1 MDKKRARY
9 AASLGLVAA
18 MVAAAELLGEQEVVF
33 PEIAALAAGM
43 WVIDKQVWRA
53 GRRQA
58 VWLMTLAAAAGWL
71 IARIPGLPPLGGI
84 ALGFLFAAGC
94 QVLTRTSLAPML
106 SACILPVTLGADSP
120 VYPVAVFLLT
130 LTLSGGQLWM
140 ERRKLRTPLPPAFHL
155 PRRRDEC
162 LIWLRLFAVLMLVAA
177 LPLHAGFTYFV
188 LPPLVVTFV
197 EFSRPGAGLHKAYGT
212 IWLLIVAGAA
222 LGAGFRWLLCVEL
235 GMPQAAAA
243 LAACA
248 CLFALFERCGRIF
261 APAGAVTLI
270 PLLIPAGDLSVY
282 PLQVAAGA
290 AVLIAAGMLPARRKR
305 SAVSPDRTSPQ

>member
-43 WVIDKQVWRA
+43 WVIDKQVWRI

-71 IARIPGLPPLGGI
+71 IARIPDCPRRAASPS
-84 ALGFLFAAGC
+84 GFLFAAGC

-106 SACILPVTLGADSP
+106 SACLLPVALGADSP

-140 ERRKLRTPLPPAFHL
+140 ERRKLRTPLPPVFHL

-162 LIWLRLFAVLMLVAA
+162 LVWLRMFAVLMLIA
-177 LPLHAGFTYFV
+177 
-188 LPPLVVTFV
+188 
-197 EFSRPGAGLHKAYGT
+197 
-212 IWLLIVAGAA
+212 AGAA
-222 LGAGFRWLLCVEL
+222 LGAGFRRLLCVEL

-248 CLFALFERCGRIF
+248 CLFRALRTLRPHLRPGRRRGADPAADPRPGPLRLPAAGRRRRRRPDRRRH
-261 APAGAVTLI
+261 APRTPETVRRIGRST
-270 PLLIPAGDLSVY
+270 P
-282 PLQVAAGA
+282 QQQNAAGA
-290 AVLIAAGMLPARRKR
+290 CF
-305 SAVSPDRTSPQ
+305 

>member
-43 WVIDKQVWRA
+43 WVIDKQVWRI

-71 IARIPGLPPLGGI
+71 IARIPGLPPPGGI

-106 SACILPVTLGADSP
+106 SACLLPVALGADSP

-140 ERRKLRTPLPPAFHL
+140 ERRKLRTPLPPVFHL

-162 LIWLRLFAVLMLVAA
+162 LVWLRMFAVLMLIA
-177 LPLHAGFTYFV
+177 
-188 LPPLVVTFV
+188 
-197 EFSRPGAGLHKAYGT
+197 
-212 IWLLIVAGAA
+212 AGAA
-222 LGAGFRWLLCVEL
+222 LGAGFRRLLCVEL

-248 CLFALFERCGRIF
+248 CLFALFERYGRIF
-261 APAGAVTLI
+261 APAGAVALI
-270 PLLIPAGDLSVY
+270 PLLIPARDLSVY

-290 AVLIAAGMLPARRKR
+290 AVLIAAGMLLGRRKR
-305 SAVSPDRTSPQ
+305 SAVSAVRTTQQQNAAGACF